1 MNLTAIIDAMVRSGC
16 SAEQLAEVVRTHEA
30 AMERAASEKRTKDA
44 DRQRRHRLSRS
55 VNVTNSDECDV
66 ETVSCETPFLES
78 SSSSS
83 YQKEPPKGG
92 FQKGEVSEA
101 DFAAGEQAVAAM
113 RGLRGIPDHAF
124 TAHQSVMAALDAAG
138 FVVAKEVGIECPEE
152 AGRLDVVASK
162 DGGQVAIEIDSR
174 SPRKKSLRKLNRMDC
189 FRIVALRRVVPS
201 TEAYAG
207 IHAVVGIDTVPGT
220 AWARGSRITEA
231 WRPSSEDVEY
241 AKAAGLSG
249 EQTDRE
255 VTKFIRYWIAAPG
268 QKGVKLNWS
277 ATWQNWI
284 DRAAGYLGVTPQAKA
299 AAPEATI
306 TTREEWFNLL
316 QKRAAQ

>member
-1 MNLTAIIDAMVRSGC
+1 MSIAALVKTLLAAGVEHDVIVAAVEAVEVRPVDEQAERRRAADRERKRMKPGIPRN
-16 SAEQLAEVVRTHEA
+16 SAESAE
-30 AMERAASEKRTKDA
+30 SEIG
-44 DRQRRHRLSRS
+44 
-55 VNVTNSDECDV
+55 
-66 ETVSCETPFLES
+66 SCEPSLLEVS
-78 SSSSS
+78 PSSS

-92 FQKGEVSEA
+92 FQKGKVSEA
-101 DFAAGEQAVAAM
+101 DFAAGAQAVAAM

-138 FVVAKEVGIECPEE
+138 FVVAKEVGVESPDE

-189 FRIVALRRVVPS
+189 FRIVALRREVPA

-231 WRPSSEDVEY
+231 WKPSNDDVAY
-241 AKAAGLSG
+241 ARRIGLST
-249 EQTDRE
+249 EQIDRE
-255 VTKFIRYWIAAPG
+255 VTKFVRYWLAAPG

-284 DRAAGYLGVTPQAKA
+284 DRAAEYLGAKPQAQA
-299 AAPEATI
+299 AVPETTI
-306 TTREEWFNLL
+306 TTREEWFELL